1 MSRTDD
7 EFFDELEAHIKVLKD
22 DSTEVNLKSADFI
35 FCLLN
40 LAAAALDKRKL
51 GYEE

>member
-7 EFFDELEAHIKVLKD
+7 EFFDELEAHIKALKD
-22 DSTEVNLKSADFI
+22 DPTEVNRKSNEFI
-35 FCLLN
+35 YCLLG
-40 LAAAALDKRKL
+40 LAAAALDNRKL